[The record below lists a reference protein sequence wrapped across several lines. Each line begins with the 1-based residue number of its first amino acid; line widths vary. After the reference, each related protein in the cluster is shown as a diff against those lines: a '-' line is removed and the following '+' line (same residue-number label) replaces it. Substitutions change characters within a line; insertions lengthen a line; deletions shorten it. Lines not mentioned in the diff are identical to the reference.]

1 MSIEEFIKRYWYY
14 GALLII
20 VLIAVLYRSTILGNF
35 LIPTWGNT
43 LYHVGIER
51 ELIETQHYPTTEL
64 SYGGGFPN
72 FYVPGFRLLVASLA
86 IATGIDVM
94 VMSGI
99 IVPVLGAFGLLA
111 VYAIAYRLSGG
122 NKFVGLFAAFFFLLS
137 PDITLNTVRPFPQ
150 LMGLFILPL
159 ALYFLLREDWPL
171 AILMS
176 VAMALTHQ
184 QSMFTMVGIM
194 GLYMVFQF
202 AYAAIKTKDF
212 KKPAMITISIFAL
225 VITYAIWQ
233 MLTMGSLNILNIAQI
248 TYHEAWPVT
257 MSTIIQTGLF
267 ILLFLIP
274 GLVYIFLENDS
285 KKAAS
290 SPLVQGQE
298 PTGKAKKH
306 NYNLN
311 ISVDAKLLILSWI
324 AATVILFKN
333 EMWGIWL
340 STLTHISAF
349 NLSTM
354 QSRFY
359 TYFTEVAII
368 IAAFGIYWL
377 LSLIDFDAMLE
388 KQE

>member
-1 MSIEEFIKRYWYY
+1 MNIEEFIKRYWYY

-20 VLIAVLYRSTILGNF
+20 VLIALLYRAQILGNF

-43 LYHVGIER
+43 MYHVGIER
-51 ELIETQHYPTTEL
+51 EMIETQHYPTTEL

-72 FYVPGFRLLVASLA
+72 FYVPGFRLLVASLS

-94 VMSGI
+94 VMSAL
-99 IVPVLGAFGLLA
+99 IVPVLGVFGLLA

-159 ALYFLLREDWPL
+159 ALYFLLREDWPM

-176 VAMALTHQ
+176 VTMALTHQ

-212 KKPAMITISIFAL
+212 KKPAMVTICILAL
-225 VITYAIWQ
+225 VMTYAIWQ
-233 MLTMGSLNILNIAQI
+233 MLTMGTLNILNIAQI

-267 ILLFLIP
+267 VLLFFIP

-285 KKAAS
+285 KKAAA
-290 SPLVQGQE
+290 GQ
-298 PTGKAKKH
+298 PPASAQAGRKARN

-340 STLTHISAF
+340 SALTHISAF

-368 IAAFGIYWL
+368 IAAFGMYWL
-377 LSLIDFDAMLE
+377 LSLINFDVMLE